1 MLFGETGRDRWIM
14 QEFGA
19 STRSEGRAEA
29 NPAAWTWMNVQG
41 IIAVLDDAA
50 RGLVNDA
57 FQRQVLVRQCFK
69 AYVNWFSEV
78 AEHVMA

>member
-1 MLFGETGRDRWIM
+1 M

-57 FQRQVLVRQCFK
+57 FQRQVLVRQRFK

-78 AEHVMA
+78 AELGMA

>member
-1 MLFGETGRDRWIM
+1 VDNA
-14 QEFGA
+14 EFGA

-29 NPAAWTWMNVQG
+29 NPAACTWMNVQG
-41 IIAVLDDAA
+41 IIAAVLDDAA

-78 AEHVMA
+78 AELVMA

>member
-1 MLFGETGRDRWIM
+1 MDNAGIRGKHQIGRTC
-14 QEFGA
+14 G
-19 STRSEGRAEA
+19 EA
-29 NPAAWTWMNVQG
+29 NPAACTWMNVQG

-78 AEHVMA
+78 AELGMA

>member
-1 MLFGETGRDRWIM
+1 
-14 QEFGA
+14 
-19 STRSEGRAEA
+19 
-29 NPAAWTWMNVQG
+29 MNVQG

-57 FQRQVLVRQCFK
+57 FQRQVLVRQRFK

-78 AEHVMA
+78 TELGMA

>member
-1 MLFGETGRDRWIM
+1 M
-14 QEFGA
+14 QESGA
-19 STRSEGRAEA
+19 STRSEGRVEA

-57 FQRQVLVRQCFK
+57 FQRQVLVRQRFK

-78 AEHVMA
+78 AELGMA